1 MGLRGRNNVFT
12 QANRANAQAFADA
25 REEVV
30 NLNATPFASTVD
42 SPSIDIETPVTVVG
56 SRTEPT
62 QESLI
67 PKDTRYDEDYKKLAG
82 SSYVDSRIPPM
93 IWDSAKKMNVPNPA
107 YVAPDYSGLELLN
120 SLGTDFK
127 IDFSN
132 FAEVSKNLQKE
143 ETEKYG
149 LIAPPEGFDAYADI
163 ASSAQKIYLDEA
175 NKMIKDFGVDKK
187 DAEQWYSDILEFTKD
202 RPVYGLD
209 VNPELKQLATHKDR
223 LKNEGYVNKT
233 NEWIN
238 ELEGLREQDT
248 ASFTS
253 SFNEM
258 PTKNKLQY
266 LYSAY
271 EKGELTKDEYKENF
285 KNTVNAN
292 YDPQLNPNT
301 SIIIDIK
308 GNDYLVGASN
318 VYGQMTDPFFL
329 SRGASY
335 ADDSLYFP
343 SENVTEGE
351 WLQSIGEGQRS
362 AEDKIYKT
370 LEGGTASFFLNNPV
384 TQIAG
389 LVIPGFSAATTL
401 AKVATGEKVSP
412 MEIANTFLTGLD
424 MAGAVQAPVNAGKFD
439 STKLAGPVAPTGS
452 TAGTGLFGTTYN
464 QTKTALNVAAA
475 GDAKGAAIALVGD
488 KIIKGGLEK
497 AGLDEEAIKNAGI
510 QYDDFEA
517 GVGKTVQKLAEGEE
531 LDDALAHGLGK
542 YIREGGTLGSI
553 DLPSINL
560 PSIDLGDSEL
570 LGSIA
575 DALSATETAVRQGLS
590 KFDKE
595 VLQPVTKPIGDTLSA
610 AETEVRQGLSTLD
623 KEVLQPITQPI
634 GDIAEDV
641 AQVTGDI
648 VEDVAQGAGDV
659 LSDLDTAIRQ
669 ALPDID
675 LPDID
680 LPSIDLPSIDLPF
693 DLRPSLMSDTGGDV
707 IPFLS
712 PTRTTDS
719 LFNDELFKFET
730 EIGISDYPL
739 VDEELELFYP
749 ESAPQLDYAPDYD
762 NFFENTI
769 YEAKPRSYDF

>member
-1 MGLRGRNNVFT
+1 MALRGRSNILRKGRGFT
-12 QANRANAQAFADA
+12 APAPTVQPVK
-25 REEVV
+25 EEVV
-30 NLNATPFASTVD
+30 SLASPFDFNATPFASTVT
-42 SPSIDIETPVTVVG
+42 SPVISEPEPVKVIG

-107 YVAPDYSGLELLN
+107 YVAPDYSGLELFN
-120 SLGTDFK
+120 SLGTDY
-127 IDFSN
+127 DFSN
-132 FAEVSKNLQKE
+132 FAEVSKNLQKQ

-175 NKMIKDFGVDKK
+175 NKMIKDFGVEKE
-187 DAEQWYSDILEFTKD
+187 DAEKWYSDILEFTED
-202 RPVYGLD
+202 RPVYGLE
-209 VNPELKQLATHKDR
+209 VSPELSGLAANRDK
-223 LKNEGYVNKT
+223 LKNEGYAKKT

-285 KNTVNAN
+285 KNTINAN

-308 GNDYLVGASN
+308 GNDYLVGASS
-318 VYGQMTDPFFL
+318 VYGQLTDPFFL

-351 WLQSIGEGQRS
+351 WLQSIGEGQKS

-401 AKVATGEKVSP
+401 AKVATGEKVTP
-412 MEIANTFLTGLD
+412 MEIANTLLTGLD
-424 MAGAVQAPVNAGKFD
+424 MAEVTKPPVKGVEGDK
-439 STKLAGPVAPTGS
+439 GI
-452 TAGTGLFGTTYN
+452 GLFDTTYK
-464 QTKTALNVAAA
+464 QTQTALNVAAA

-497 AGLDEEAIKNAGI
+497 VGLDEEAIKNAGI

-517 GVGKTVQKLAEGEE
+517 GVGKTVQKLAAGEE
-531 LDDALAHGLGK
+531 LDEALAHGLGK

-553 DLPSINL
+553 DLPESN
-560 PSIDLGDSEL
+560 IDLGVIEDVVRVIVRPIGKVGTALADFVEEAMPDIDVDIDIDTRAL
-570 LGSIA
+570 RPLEDVIKAGGRKAEDVVRAAGSVIDDTVIQPIREA
-575 DALSATETAVRQGLS
+575 GKEFDDVVTQPVGDALSA
-590 KFDKE
+590 
-595 VLQPVTKPIGDTLSA
+595 
-610 AETEVRQGLSTLD
+610 
-623 KEVLQPITQPI
+623 
-634 GDIAEDV
+634 
-641 AQVTGDI
+641 
-648 VEDVAQGAGDV
+648 
-659 LSDLDTAIRQ
+659 LDTAVRQ

-675 LPDID
+675 LP
-680 LPSIDLPSIDLPF
+680 SVDLPSIDLPF
-693 DLRPSLMSDTGGDV
+693 DLLPSLMSDTGQDF
-707 IPFLS
+707 IPS

-749 ESAPQLDYAPDYD
+749 ESALQLDYGRDAD